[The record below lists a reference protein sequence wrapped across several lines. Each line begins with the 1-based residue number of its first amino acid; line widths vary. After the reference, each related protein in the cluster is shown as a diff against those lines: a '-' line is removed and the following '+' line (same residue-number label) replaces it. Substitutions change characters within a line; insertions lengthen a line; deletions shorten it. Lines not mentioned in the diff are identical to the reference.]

1 MELVMVA
8 DNQELAQS
16 VERVLT
22 TNLGDFFLNK
32 NMGFER
38 SLVTQK
44 QLNNNAIRLG
54 VIEAIT
60 QDERIKGIRSLEINL
75 DRQNL
80 NVAINF
86 DITTVN
92 GTVEGSVII

>member
-1 MELVMVA
+1 MIS
-8 DNQELAQS
+8 DNDELAQS

-32 NMGFER
+32 NMGFDR

-75 DRQNL
+75 DRQNR
-80 NVAINF
+80 NVVINF
-86 DITTVN
+86 DILTTTN
-92 GTVEGSVII
+92 GTAEGSVVI

>member
-1 MELVMVA
+1 MVA
-8 DNQELAQS
+8 DNEELAQS

-32 NMGFER
+32 NMGFDR

-60 QDERIKGIRSLEINL
+60 QDERIKGIRRLEINL
-75 DRQNL
+75 DRQNR
-80 NVAINF
+80 NVVINF
-86 DITTVN
+86 DILTTTN
-92 GTVEGSVII
+92 GTVEGSVVI